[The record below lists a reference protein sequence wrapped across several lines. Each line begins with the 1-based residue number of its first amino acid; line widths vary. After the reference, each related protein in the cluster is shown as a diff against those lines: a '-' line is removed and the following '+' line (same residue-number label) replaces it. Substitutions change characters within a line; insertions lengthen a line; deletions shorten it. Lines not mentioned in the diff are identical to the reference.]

1 MSHLGIKFR
10 KFNNIT
16 QLKGYKDDALKVSS
30 AVIVETDRG
39 VEFGWIVS
47 VEKEK
52 GRHAGSDLKLRKVI
66 RYANET
72 DLEKEKEITQKEKE
86 TYCAVCAKIREYEAP
101 IKVLQLEYLFDM
113 SRLILF
119 YKLSDQKNIFN
130 IKDIS
135 KDLSSL
141 LSTRVEMHQISARDE
156 TRLMSGIGPCGRGLC
171 CSTFLQDFP
180 RVTVKMVKEQGIQI
194 SQTKTAGICGKLL
207 CCLQYEYEQ
216 KDDKEKKDE

>member
-16 QLKGYKDDALKVSS
+16 PLKGYKDDALKVGS

-39 VEFGWIVS
+39 VEFGWIVA
-47 VEKEK
+47 VEEEK
-52 GRHAGSDLKLRKVI
+52 GRHAGFDLKLRKVI
-66 RYANET
+66 RYANEK

-86 TYCAVCAKIREYEAP
+86 THCTVCTKIREYEAP
-101 IKVLQLEYLFDM
+101 VKILQLEYLFDL

-119 YKLSDQKNIFN
+119 YKLTDQKKVFN
-130 IKDIS
+130 LKDIS

-141 LSTRVEMHQISARDE
+141 LSTRVELHQISARDE

-194 SQTKTAGICGKLL
+194 SQTKTSGICGKLL
-207 CCLQYEYEQ
+207 CCLQYEYEP
-216 KDDKEKKDE
+216 KGDKGNKGE

>member
-1 MSHLGIKFR
+1 MG
-10 KFNNIT
+10 
-16 QLKGYKDDALKVSS
+16 S

-39 VEFGWIVS
+39 IEFGWIVA
-47 VEKEK
+47 VEKET

-66 RYANET
+66 RYANEK

-86 TYCAVCAKIREYEAP
+86 TYCTVCAKIREYEAP
-101 IKVLQLEYLFDM
+101 IKILQLEYLFDM

-119 YKLSDQKNIFN
+119 YKLSDQKKVFN
-130 IKDIS
+130 MKDIS

-171 CSTFLQDFP
+171 CATFLQDFP

-194 SQTKTAGICGKLL
+194 SQTKTSGICGKLL
-207 CCLQYEYEQ
+207 CCLQYEYEP
-216 KDDKEKKDE
+216 KGDKVNKSE

>member
-1 MSHLGIKFR
+1 MSYLGIKFR

-16 QLKGYKDDALKVSS
+16 QLKGYKEDSLKVGS
-30 AVIVETDRG
+30 AVVVETDRG

-47 VEKEK
+47 VKQEK

-66 RYANET
+66 RYANEN
-72 DLEKEKEITQKEKE
+72 DLEKEKEITQKERE
-86 TYCAVCAKIREYEAP
+86 TYCTVCFKIREYEAP
-101 IKVLQLEYLFDM
+101 VKVLQLEYLFDM

-119 YKLSDQKNIFN
+119 YKLTDQKKAFN
-130 IKDIS
+130 LKDIS

-141 LSTRVEMHQISARDE
+141 LSTRVEMHQISPRDE

-171 CSTFLQDFP
+171 CATFLQDFP

-216 KDDKEKKDE
+216 KADKGNKGE